1 MHKILLVDDDPI
13 ILLQLRRMIHW
24 ESLSCELAAEAANGK
39 EAIELIERYHPD
51 IVITD
56 ISMPGIDGMELIDYI
71 DRYGDRMQVI
81 AISAFDNFD
90 YVRRSLK
97 GGASDYLL
105 KHQLT
110 EDVLENAISTA
121 IAALKVEGESAGYSI
136 QEKREHL
143 IYLLLHDRH
152 SQRQEELKELHME
165 WLKGSLVLI
174 LGRMDTE
181 NVAVNEEAV
190 RILMDETIKYYRDYL
205 VIQLERWNYLLLLS
219 AENKE
224 SQEISEIVEQVQRN
238 VKRFCS
244 ADMSFVVSRI
254 MEQCENIAEVI
265 RKAKEIQK
273 EHDFHGEKAFIAF
286 MEEQAGTG
294 IFRWSIGS
302 EERLMRC
309 LQAGEDME
317 GIFDEIFTQMEEKA
331 YSKSQMQVFYVEI
344 MTLLIRKMEEYD
356 LEGERIFGEENP
368 YEEYFR
374 IGTFQELKAY
384 LTGKFRLLQEEI
396 RRAGKIASY
405 SGIVQDSIAYI
416 EAHYREKIS
425 LSVIAEKLAV
435 SPSYLSRTFKK
446 GTGMTLVNYINQV
459 RMEKAKELMNQGRLS
474 LNEVACEVGIYN
486 YNYFYMLFREI
497 YGIAPS
503 DYTKNMGG
511 QEENR
516 QNS

>member
-24 ESLSCELAAEAANGK
+24 ESLSCELAAEASNGK

-121 IAALKVEGESAGYSI
+121 IAALRVDGEASEYSI

-174 LGRMDTE
+174 LGRMDTK
-181 NVAVNEEAV
+181 NVTVNEDAV

-224 SQEISEIVEQVQRN
+224 SQEISEIVEQIQRN

-244 ADMSFVVSRI
+244 ADMSFVVSTI

-294 IFRWSIGS
+294 IFRWSIGQ
-302 EERLMRC
+302 EEMLMRC

-317 GIFDEIFTQMEEKA
+317 GLFDEIFTQMEEKA

-344 MTLLIRKMEEYD
+344 MTLLIRKMEEHD

-384 LTGKFRLLQEEI
+384 LTEKFRLLQEEI
-396 RRAGKIASY
+396 RRVGKIASY
-405 SGIVQDSIAYI
+405 SGIVQDAIAYI

-425 LSVIAEKLAV
+425 LSVIAEKLSV

-446 GTGMTLVNYINQV
+446 GAGMTLVNYINQA
-459 RMEKAKELMNQGRLS
+459 RMEKAKELMNSGRLS

-486 YNYFYMLFREI
+486 YNYFYMLFKEI
-497 YGIAPS
+497 HGVAPS

-511 QEENR
+511 
-516 QNS
+516 